1 MHLLAGP
8 EDQGWGKDPDRGLL
22 LAALELLAE
31 RGYRGAT
38 TKEIAR
44 RAGVNEVTLFR
55 RFGSKEALLRAALSR
70 FIPAG
75 FLERLPAEEAPLEE
89 GLRQLLE
96 AYLDLLKAHQAL
108 LPKLLAEL
116 LRHPGLRGAGPP
128 KGILGVLER
137 VVGFFRA
144 QQRKGLLR
152 SDEPPEEMALAFVGP
167 LMARFLLGEA
177 LGVHLPLDPEA
188 YLRGYLEGRYGA
200 GRGGQSE
207 LR

>member
-1 MHLLAGP
+1 MTA
-8 EDQGWGKDPDRGLL
+8 DPCIPGLVSL
-22 LAALELLAE
+22 CHAL
-31 RGYRGAT
+31 
-38 TKEIAR
+38 
-44 RAGVNEVTLFR
+44 
-55 RFGSKEALLRAALSR
+55 
-70 FIPAG
+70 
-75 FLERLPAEEAPLEE
+75 
-89 GLRQLLE
+89 
-96 AYLDLLKAHQAL
+96 AYLEGYLGNRGIIAPPHPLFSLKAHQAL

-177 LGVHLPLDPEA
+177 LGVRLPLDKAA

>member
-1 MHLLAGP
+1 M
-8 EDQGWGKDPDRGLL
+8 DPSERLL

-44 RAGVNEVTLFR
+44 RVGVNEVTLFR

-177 LGVHLPLDPEA
+177 LGVRLPLDKAA

>member
-1 MHLLAGP
+1 MRSLAGP
-8 EDQGWGKDPDRGLL
+8 EDQGWSKDPDRRLL

-31 RGYRGAT
+31 RGYKGAT
-38 TKEIAR
+38 TREIAR

-75 FLERLPAEEAPLEE
+75 FLDRLPEEDAPLKE
-89 GLRQLLE
+89 GLEQLLE

-116 LRHPGLRGAGPP
+116 LRYPELRGAGPP
-128 KGILGVLER
+128 EGVLGALER
-137 VVGFFRA
+137 VVAFFRA
-144 QQRKGLLR
+144 QQRRGFLR
-152 SDEPPEEMALAFVGP
+152 ADEPPEEMALAFVGP

-177 LGVHLPLDPEA
+177 LGVHLPLDQEA

-200 GRGGQSE
+200 G
-207 LR
+207 

>member
-55 RFGSKEALLRAALSR
+55 RFGSKEALLRTALSR

-116 LRHPGLRGAGPP
+116 LRHPGLRGVGPP

-177 LGVHLPLDPEA
+177 LGVHLLLDPEA

>member
-8 EDQGWGKDPDRGLL
+8 EGQGWGKDPDRGLL

-55 RFGSKEALLRAALSR
+55 RFGSKEALLRAALSH
-70 FIPAG
+70 FIPVG

-128 KGILGVLER
+128 EGILGVLER
-137 VVGFFRA
+137 AVGFFRA
-144 QQRKGLLR
+144 QQRRGLLR

-177 LGVHLPLDPEA
+177 LGVYLPLDQEA

-200 GRGGQSE
+200 GREGQSG